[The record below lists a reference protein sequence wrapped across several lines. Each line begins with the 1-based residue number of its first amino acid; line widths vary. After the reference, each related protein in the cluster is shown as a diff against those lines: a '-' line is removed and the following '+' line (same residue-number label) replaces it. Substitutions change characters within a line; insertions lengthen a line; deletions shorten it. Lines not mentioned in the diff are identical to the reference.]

1 MKLVFLPHV
10 REGIVPTATAGVRA
24 QASVGVRLESP
35 GRQARDVSRAMTL
48 LGPGDV
54 VSIDPRQVLRVTPS
68 SGTRDAEPEFFPSIE
83 FDAPELPWSYSPLVP
98 SGTRVLPWITLIVI
112 EATSEVAIVPGQQG
126 QSPLILRLP
135 PAMASRELPDLADRW
150 AWAHAQVA
158 CASTTDVAQTLANHP
173 DRTLSRLLSPRR
185 LLPFR
190 AYIACVVP
198 AFLSGRIAG
207 LGRDPATE
215 PTLVT
220 GHEPA
225 WSPSDVP
232 SELPVYYSWSFRTGE
247 AGDFESLA
255 QRLQPRHLMHR
266 SQQHRCIYRCRMVTR
281 RWSLIGNHRYE
292 SVGSSHRG
300 RAAPPQPCNRS
311 RACWLRAVR
320 LDVCWVRRTSADRGS
335 TAAR

>member
-35 GRQARDVSRAMTL
+35 GRQPRDVSRAMTL

-158 CASTTDVAQTLANHP
+158 CGQSSGSHAVAAAVATTPSPFPRVHRMCRPGVSFWTHRWLGPRSRDRADARHWSRASV
-173 DRTLSRLLSPRR
+173 
-185 LLPFR
+185 
-190 AYIACVVP
+190 
-198 AFLSGRIAG
+198 
-207 LGRDPATE
+207 
-215 PTLVT
+215 
-220 GHEPA
+220 
-225 WSPSDVP
+225 
-232 SELPVYYSWSFRTGE
+232 
-247 AGDFESLA
+247 
-255 QRLQPRHLMHR
+255 
-266 SQQHRCIYRCRMVTR
+266 
-281 RWSLIGNHRYE
+281 E
-292 SVGSSHRG
+292 SVG
-300 RAAPPQPCNRS
+300 
-311 RACWLRAVR
+311 RAVGAAG
-320 LDVCWVRRTSADRGS
+320 LLLVELSHGRRR
-335 TAAR
+335 